1 MSGGKGLSIDQ
12 CLLNLVDILKHH
24 GPGDEVDEDLPN
36 HTLKT
41 LQSRGIIDSE
51 HKVTKKGSES
61 IKEHIKIH
69 HFIREKT
76 LENLAL
82 NNADVMYALMN
93 DDTSEYYE
101 LSKSLRIKFRTYG
114 LIERKKI
121 KYGWTIKPSDLW
133 KKIVNQA

>member
-1 MSGGKGLSIDQ
+1 MTVDQ
-12 CLLNLVDILKHH
+12 CLLNIVDILKHH
-24 GPGDEVDEDLPN
+24 GPGDEVDEDLPD

-51 HKVTKKGSES
+51 NKVTKKGCES
-61 IKEHIKIH
+61 IKEHVEIQR
-69 HFIREKT
+69 FISEKT

-82 NNADVMYALMN
+82 NNADVLYALMN

-121 KYGWTIKPSDLW
+121 KYGWTIKPSNLW
-133 KKIVNQA
+133 KKIVNQV

>member
-1 MSGGKGLSIDQ
+1 MTVDQ
-12 CLLNLVDILKHH
+12 CILNLIDVLKHH
-24 GPGDEVDEDLPN
+24 DQGDEVDVNLPK

-51 HKVTKKGSES
+51 HKVTKKGCES
-61 IKEHIKIH
+61 IKEHLRIQR
-69 HFIREKT
+69 FIRDKT

-82 NNADVMYALMN
+82 NNKDVMHALMR

-101 LSKSLRIKFRTYG
+101 LSKSLRVKFRTYG

-121 KYGWTIKPSDLW
+121 KYGWAIKPSNLW
-133 KKIVNQA
+133 KKIVNQNIIS